1 MGSIANVRKS
11 KGGTRNGVEKMFS
24 PFFTPHSQFLILS
37 MNDEIRA
44 RLDAQDTE
52 LAAIR
57 QSVEKIRKQLFWKSV
72 FGTVLFLLPLIGL
85 AALIPWLLDTLTSTL
100 PLIPELQ

>member
-1 MGSIANVRKS
+1 
-11 KGGTRNGVEKMFS
+11 MFS
-24 PFFTPHSQFLILS
+24 PFFIPHSQFLILS
-37 MNDEIRA
+37 MDDEIRA